1 MKIRQMQDPEA
12 IRQQLQRIL
21 TSPIFLH
28 SERLRRFLTH
38 CVESTLAGRVE
49 DLKEYTIAVVAFDR
63 PKHHNP
69 ADDPIVRV
77 EARRLRKKL
86 DEYYLTH
93 GLNDPVVI
101 QLPKGGYLPAF
112 EFRRPAPLPRDRR

>member
-1 MKIRQMQDPEA
+1 MSVGSTTEDAEA
-12 IRQQLQRIL
+12 IRRQLHRIL

-49 DLKEYTIAVVAFDR
+49 DLKEYAIAVVAFDR
-63 PKHHNP
+63 PKHYNP
-69 ADDPIVRV
+69 ADDPIVGV

-86 DEYYLTH
+86 DEYYLAQ
-93 GLNDPVVI
+93 GANDPVVI
-101 QLPKGGYLPAF
+101 QLP
-112 EFRRPAPLPRDRR
+112 